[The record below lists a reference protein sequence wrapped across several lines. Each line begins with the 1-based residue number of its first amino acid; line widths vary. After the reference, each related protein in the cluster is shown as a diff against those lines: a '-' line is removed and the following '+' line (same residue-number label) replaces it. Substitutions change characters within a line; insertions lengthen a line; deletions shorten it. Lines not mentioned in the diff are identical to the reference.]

1 MEMREMSLGLMIL
14 IFVTLLLAGM
24 PVAFIMGFS
33 ASLYLLFSPQASFLD
48 MAPQKLFSGMDSFV
62 LMCIPFFILAGEI
75 MTRGKIADRIVD
87 FANLIVG
94 RWRGGLAHV
103 NILASMLFA
112 GITGIALGDI
122 AALGSIFIPA
132 MKKQGYDGPFS
143 AAVTASSSII
153 GPIIPPS
160 MIIVIYGAVTAVSIG
175 ALFAAAIIPGILMGL
190 SQMGIV
196 AYLARRRQYPRVT
209 IPVTPKKLILGTR
222 DALVPLMMPAI
233 IIFGILS
240 GMFTPTEAA
249 GVAVLY
255 AFVVASF
262 FYRTFKLRDYGPVFR
277 NAVTFSAKLLLIVGC
292 ASILV
297 WVLGIENVPDK
308 IKGLFYSV
316 SQNKYVL
323 LLMINLFLI
332 FLGMWLDCS
341 SSIILFAPMLTP
353 LAIEIGLDPVH
364 FGILMIVNL
373 NIGLLTPPLAVCL
386 FAASDISRDPVSRVI
401 AAVLPFLI
409 SCFFTLALITY
420 IPEITMTLPRL
431 LGLL

>member
-1 MEMREMSLGLMIL
+1 MSLGLMIL
-14 IFVTLLLAGM
+14 VFVALLLVGM

-190 SQMGIV
+190 SQMIIV
-196 AYLARRRQYPRVT
+196 AYLSKRRQYPKVT

-240 GMFTPTEAA
+240 GIFTPTEAA
-249 GVAVLY
+249 GIAVLY
-255 AFVVASF
+255 AFVIASF
-262 FYRTFKLRDYGPVFR
+262 FYRTLKFRDYGPIFR
-277 NAVTFSAKLLLIVGC
+277 TAVIFSAKLLLIVGC

-297 WVLGIENVPDK
+297 WVLGIENVPEE
-308 IKGLFYSV
+308 IKGVFYSV
-316 SQNKYVL
+316 SRNRYVL
-323 LLMINLFLI
+323 LILINLFLI

-386 FAASDISRDPVSRVI
+386 FAAADISRDTVSRVI
-401 AAVLPFLI
+401 VAVLPFLI
-409 SCFFTLALITY
+409 SCLFTLALITY
-420 IPEITMTLPRL
+420 VPEITMTLPRWF
-431 LGLL
+431 GLL

>member
-1 MEMREMSLGLMIL
+1 MSLSLMIL
-14 IFVTLLLAGM
+14 IFIVMLLAGM

-33 ASLYLLFSPQASFLD
+33 ATLYLLFSPEVSFLD
-48 MAPQKLFSGMDSFV
+48 MAPQKLFSGMDAFV

-75 MTRGKIADRIVD
+75 MTRGKIADRLVK

-112 GITGIALGDI
+112 GITGVALGDI

-132 MKKQGYDGPFS
+132 MKRQGYDGPFS

-160 MIIVIYGAVTAVSIG
+160 MIMVIYGAVTAVSIG

-190 SQMGIV
+190 SQMCIV
-196 AYLARRRQYPRVT
+196 VYLAKKRQYPKVT
-209 IPVTPKKLILGTR
+209 VPLTPKKLVMGTK
-222 DALVPLMMPAI
+222 DALVPLIMPAI

-240 GMFTPTEAA
+240 GVFTPTEAA

-255 AFVVASF
+255 AFVVATML
-262 FYRTFKLRDYGPVFR
+262 YRSLKLTDYTPILR
-277 NAVTFSAKLLLIVGC
+277 TAVIFSAKLLLIVGC
-292 ASILV
+292 GAILA
-297 WVLGIENVPDK
+297 WVFGIENVPEK
-308 IKGLFYSV
+308 IRGLFYSV
-316 SQNKYVL
+316 SSNKIIL

-332 FLGMWLDCS
+332 LLGMWLDCS
-341 SSIILFAPMLTP
+341 ASIILFAPMLSP
-353 LAIEIGLDPVH
+353 LAMEIGVHPVH

-373 NIGLLTPPLAVCL
+373 NIGLLTPPLAICL
-386 FAASDISRDPVSRVI
+386 FAAADISREPVSRIVV
-401 AAVLPFLI
+401 AVLPFLVA
-409 SCFFTLALITY
+409 SLFTLALITY
-420 IPEITMTLPRL
+420 FPAITMTLPRW

>member
-1 MEMREMSLGLMIL
+1 
-14 IFVTLLLAGM
+14 
-24 PVAFIMGFS
+24 
-33 ASLYLLFSPQASFLD
+33 
-48 MAPQKLFSGMDSFV
+48 
-62 LMCIPFFILAGEI
+62 
-75 MTRGKIADRIVD
+75 MTRGRIADRIVD

-160 MIIVIYGAVTAVSIG
+160 MIIVIYGAVTAVSVG

-190 SQMGIV
+190 SQMVIV
-196 AYLARRRQYPRVT
+196 AYLSKRRQYPKVT

-240 GMFTPTEAA
+240 GIFTPTEAA
-249 GVAVLY
+249 GMAVLY
-255 AFVVASF
+255 AFVIASF
-262 FYRTFKLRDYGPVFR
+262 FYRSLKLRDYGPIFR
-277 NAVTFSAKLLLIVGC
+277 TAVIFSAKLLLIVGC

-297 WVLGIENVPDK
+297 WVLGIENVPER
-308 IKGLFYSV
+308 IKGAFYSV
-316 SQNKYVL
+316 SRNRYVL
-323 LLMINLFLI
+323 LILINLFLI

-353 LAIEIGLDPVH
+353 LAIEIGLDPIH

-386 FAASDISRDPVSRVI
+386 FAAADISRDTVSRVI
-401 AAVLPFLI
+401 VAVLPFLI
-409 SCFFTLALITY
+409 SCLFTLALITY
-420 IPEITMTLPRL
+420 FPAITMTLPEL
-431 LGLL
+431 FGLL

>member
-1 MEMREMSLGLMIL
+1 MIDMSLGFMIL

-24 PVAFIMGFS
+24 PVAFVMGFS
-33 ASLYLLFSPQASFLD
+33 ASLYLLFSPQVSFLD
-48 MAPQKLFSGMDSFV
+48 MAPQKLFAGMDSFV

-75 MTRGKIADRIVD
+75 MTRGRIADRIVD

-94 RWRGGLAHV
+94 RFRGGLAHV

-132 MKKQGYDGPFS
+132 MKKQGYPGPFA

-160 MIIVIYGAVTAVSIG
+160 MIIVIYGAVTSVSIG

-190 SQMGIV
+190 SQMCIG
-196 AYLARRRQYPRVT
+196 AYLANRHRYPKLAVP
-209 IPVTPKKLILGTR
+209 ITPKKLMLGSR
-222 DALVPLMMPAI
+222 DAVVPLMMPAI

-240 GMFTPTEAA
+240 GVFTPTEAA

-262 FYRTFKLRDYGPVFR
+262 FYRSLKISDYAPIFR
-277 NAVTFSAKLLLIVGC
+277 TAVIFSAKLLLIVGC
-292 ASILV
+292 GSILA
-297 WVLGIENVPDK
+297 WVFGIENVPDK
-308 IKGLFYSV
+308 MRGLFYSV

-323 LLMINLFLI
+323 LLLINLFLI
-332 FLGMWLDCS
+332 LLGMWLDCS
-341 SSIILFAPMLTP
+341 ASIILFAPMLTP
-353 LAIEIGLDPVH
+353 LAVAIGLDPVH

-386 FAASDISRDPVSRVI
+386 FAAADISRDPFTKVVV
-401 AAVLPFLI
+401 AVFPFLVA
-409 SCFFTLALITY
+409 SLFSLALITY
-420 IPEITMTLPRL
+420 IPVITMTLPRL
-431 LGLL
+431 FGLL

>member
-1 MEMREMSLGLMIL
+1 MIL
-14 IFVTLLLAGM
+14 VFVALLLVGM

-190 SQMGIV
+190 SQMIIV
-196 AYLARRRQYPRVT
+196 AYLSKRRQYPKVT

-240 GMFTPTEAA
+240 GIFTPTEAA
-249 GVAVLY
+249 GIAVLY
-255 AFVVASF
+255 AFVIASF
-262 FYRTFKLRDYGPVFR
+262 FYRTLKFRDYGPIFR
-277 NAVTFSAKLLLIVGC
+277 TAVIFSAKLLLIVGC

-297 WVLGIENVPDK
+297 WVLGIENVPEE
-308 IKGLFYSV
+308 IKGVFYSV
-316 SQNKYVL
+316 SRNRYVL
-323 LLMINLFLI
+323 LILINLFLI

-386 FAASDISRDPVSRVI
+386 FAAADISRDTVSRVI
-401 AAVLPFLI
+401 VAVLPFLI
-409 SCFFTLALITY
+409 SCLFTLALITY
-420 IPEITMTLPRL
+420 VPEITMTLPRWF
-431 LGLL
+431 GLL

>member
-1 MEMREMSLGLMIL
+1 MIDMSLGFMIL

-24 PVAFIMGFS
+24 PVAFVMGFS
-33 ASLYLLFSPQASFLD
+33 ASLYLLFSPQVSFLD

-75 MTRGKIADRIVD
+75 MTRGRIADRIVD

-94 RWRGGLAHV
+94 RFRGGLAHV

-132 MKKQGYDGPFS
+132 MKKQGYPGPFA

-160 MIIVIYGAVTAVSIG
+160 MIIVIYGAVTSVSIG

-190 SQMGIV
+190 SQMCIV
-196 AYLARRRQYPRVT
+196 AYLANRHRYPKLAVL
-209 IPVTPKKLILGTR
+209 ITPKKLMLGTR
-222 DALVPLMMPAI
+222 DAVVPLMMPAI

-240 GMFTPTEAA
+240 GVFTPTEAA

-262 FYRTFKLRDYGPVFR
+262 FYRSLKISDYAPIFR
-277 NAVTFSAKLLLIVGC
+277 TAIIFSAKLLLIVGC
-292 ASILV
+292 GSILA
-297 WVLGIENVPDK
+297 WVFGIENVPDK
-308 IKGLFYSV
+308 MRGLFYSV
-316 SQNKYVL
+316 SQNRYVL
-323 LLMINLFLI
+323 LLLINLFLI
-332 FLGMWLDCS
+332 LLGMWLDCS
-341 SSIILFAPMLTP
+341 ASIILFAPMLTP
-353 LAIEIGLDPVH
+353 LAAAIGLDPVH
-364 FGILMIVNL
+364 FG
-373 NIGLLTPPLAVCL
+373 
-386 FAASDISRDPVSRVI
+386 
-401 AAVLPFLI
+401 
-409 SCFFTLALITY
+409 
-420 IPEITMTLPRL
+420 
-431 LGLL
+431 